1 MTKRGDKDMMNTANK
16 ELQEEMVGVLT
27 AISIVSKRLANR
39 LIELEEDEMQD
50 TAEKREEKTNE

>member
-1 MTKRGDKDMMNTANK
+1 MMNTANK

-39 LIELEEDEMQD
+39 LIELEEDETQD
-50 TAEKREEKTNE
+50 ATEKREEKTNE